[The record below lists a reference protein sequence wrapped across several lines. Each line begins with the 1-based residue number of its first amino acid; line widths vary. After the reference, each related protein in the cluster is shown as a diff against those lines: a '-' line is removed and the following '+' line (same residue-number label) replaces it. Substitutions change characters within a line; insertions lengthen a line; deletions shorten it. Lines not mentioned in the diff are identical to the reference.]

1 MDIDRISSIL
11 DAIAASNKAKSD
23 AAAFLAEFEITI
35 AKIVRLG
42 HASDALRKSIGLD
55 SIPVAESHL
64 VDADKL
70 KDEAHGIIPQ
80 LSKCLKTSQDAGAL
94 EKYEIPCIEGCP
106 HVKPNNERCTH
117 QAILDAM
124 AVVANNT
131 SAIVGNVRYVTNISG
146 SCCVFLDKISNNIKY
161 IAAVVRNLNASTE
174 LISCKKTRERHVIA
188 DAAKAARARADAAA
202 LTADAAAKA
211 AAKAE
216 AEAEAAEAA
225 EAEAAEAEA
234 AEAEAAKAEAAEV

>member
-1 MDIDRISSIL
+1 ML
-11 DAIAASNKAKSD
+11 EAVATSNKAKSD
-23 AAAFLAEFEITI
+23 AAALVVEINTKFQ
-35 AKIVRLG
+35 KIKHLSV
-42 HASDALRKSIGLD
+42 ASDTSFKLITVASLS
-55 SIPVAESHL
+55 SAESYL
-64 VDADKL
+64 EDANKL
-70 KDEAHGIIPQ
+70 KEDIHVINSQI
-80 LSKCLKTSQDAGAL
+80 SNCLKTSRDAGDL
-94 EKYEIPCIEGCP
+94 DEYEIPCVESCP

-174 LISCKKTRERHVIA
+174 LISCKKTRERRVIA

-225 EAEAAEAEA
+225 EAEAAEA

>member
-124 AVVANNT
+124 AVIVDNSRAIAANVLRAKSLMPTHIANPH
-131 SAIVGNVRYVTNISG
+131 
-146 SCCVFLDKISNNIKY
+146 DKISANIKY

-174 LISCKKTRERHVIA
+174 LTSCKIARERREIA

-202 LTADAAAKA
+202 LAADAAVKLAA

-216 AEAEAAEAA
+216 AEAAEA
-225 EAEAAEAEA
+225 
-234 AEAEAAKAEAAEV
+234 KV